1 MTDRID
7 DFDDDDDVISIEL
20 GVSRRNLMKQLG
32 VAGLVGGLAGCS
44 SLRSTGTNTQTELDS
59 GSTSGSNE
67 DAGQDSGPEAP
78 AFKRVDLV
86 PPPSADSI
94 DNASPNDSE
103 RRMVLVNQNGENQF
117 WVPCT
122 NGLNDAL
129 NKLGWK
135 GQMLAPNGYDE
146 TKQVEILNTTID
158 SLESSRDVIGSTI
171 MGPEAYADP
180 VKKALDND
188 IMFFQWN
195 TTHPDWT
202 PAEMR
207 ERFERV
213 IPYVGQRAYRSGW
226 AVGTTAQEK
235 AAEVFG
241 KGAEL
246 TVLPTLSV
254 PGHPALE
261 NRIRGVRDSFKGRGD
276 VTVLDTLDI
285 STDIAKGT
293 NRIQDKYNAEEFNV
307 RVAVGSGAPPARPN
321 SSRTRGSRGTSSLA
335 GSTSSSPSSAASR
348 TGRSTSPSARTPTR
362 RGTCPSCCPTPTW
375 TGASC
380 PRTTSRV
387 RKSSTRR
394 TSNSLPSGPVP
405 GRTCATGKSRTTTTD
420 NAIGRRFDRSSH
432 PARNAESGSPADLLR

>member
-307 RVAVGSGAPPARPN
+307 LCGCGFWGP
-321 SSRTRGSRGTSSLA
+321 
-335 GSTSSSPSSAASR
+335 
-348 TGRSTSPSARTPTR
+348 
-362 RGTCPSCCPTPTW
+362 
-375 TGASC
+375 TGASKLVQNEGLEGNFVAGGFDLVE
-380 PRTTSRV
+380 SV
-387 RKSSTRR
+387 I
-394 TSNSLPSGPVP
+394 SGIQDGTINFTIGQDPYSQGYMPVMLSYAYMDRGVMP
-405 GRTCATGKSRTTTTD
+405 KDYVTGAEVIDEENIEFAAKRSGAWPDLRDWQKQNYD
-420 NAIGRRFDRSSH
+420 NR
-432 PARNAESGSPADLLR
+432 